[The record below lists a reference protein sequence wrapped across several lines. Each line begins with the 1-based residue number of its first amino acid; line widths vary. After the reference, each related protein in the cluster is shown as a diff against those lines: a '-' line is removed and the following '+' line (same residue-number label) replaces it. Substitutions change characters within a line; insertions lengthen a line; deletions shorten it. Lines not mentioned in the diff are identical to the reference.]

1 MKSVFA
7 LILLGSI
14 LILQN
19 RVEPVYSVRVS
30 GDVSDFIYENGKLYV
45 ATMQASIEFID
56 LASKKKLNRIVFNKI
71 TDFQENEINPRVYSI
86 DKLPGKNKILAVLQ
100 ASNGYQDV
108 YLIENNQK
116 TKIKDAFKDCLMIKR
131 AKFISDDT
139 VLLGLFS
146 DEIILW
152 SISKKKQIYKK
163 QISSSSLSDYTL
175 DKSRKLIIT
184 CDESGASYLISAETG
199 NTIVKF
205 EGEIKDRA
213 FSVDYQNLTF
223 ISGGK
228 DRNVAVY
235 FLQGRKSYSIKSDFF
250 VLSVALSPS
259 GKLGAYTGN
268 ETGDVIVFNIK
279 TKQKL
284 YTLAGQNENIS
295 KIYFIDE
302 KTIITSSNNEFIK
315 VWKLN

>member
-1 MKSVFA
+1 MQSTIKPEF
-7 LILLGSI
+7 SI
-14 LILQN
+14 
-19 RVEPVYSVRVS
+19 EAS
-30 GDVSDFIYENGKLYV
+30 GDVSDFVYENAKLYV
-45 ATMQASIEFID
+45 ATMQASIDVIEV
-56 LASKKKLNRIVFNKI
+56 STKKI
-71 TDFQENEINPRVYSI
+71 TKQITFKKIKDFQNNEIYPRVYSI
-86 DKLPGKNKILAVLQ
+86 DKLPAKNKILAVVQ
-100 ASNGYQDV
+100 ASNGYQNV
-108 YLIENNQK
+108 YLIENDR
-116 TKIKDAFKDCLMIKR
+116 KIKIRDAFKDRLMIKR
-131 AKFISDDT
+131 AKFINSDT
-139 VLLGLFS
+139 ILLGLFS

-152 SISKKKQIYKK
+152 SISNNKQIYKK
-163 QISSSSLSDYTL
+163 QISTSALSDYTL

-184 CDESGASYLISAETG
+184 CDESGATYLISAENG
-199 NTIVKF
+199 KTIVKF
-205 EGEIKDRA
+205 DGEIKDRA

-250 VLSVALSPS
+250 VLSTALSPS

-284 YTLAGQNENIS
+284 YTLKGQNENIS

-315 VWKLN
+315 IWKLN